1 MDNRFTKENQSLIIS
16 LVAKQFLCEPHILF
30 ERCRSARVSNARH
43 VAMALMRI
51 LMECTLAEIAVLFG
65 RDHTTVIHAKRKVD
79 KDKKLQQI
87 ALEIAKQY
95 KAATEDDMK

>member
-1 MDNRFTKENQSLIIS
+1 MDRRFSKENQSLIIA
-16 LVAKQFLCEPHILF
+16 LVAKQFLCEPQTLF

-51 LMECTLAEIAVLFG
+51 LLECTLAEIAVLFD

-87 ALEIAKQY
+87 ALDIAKQY
-95 KAATEDDMK
+95 KVATEDDMK

>member
-1 MDNRFTKENQSLIIS
+1 MDKRFTKDNQSLIVS
-16 LVAKQFLCEPHILF
+16 LVAKQFLCEPQMLF

-51 LMECTLAEIAVLFG
+51 LLECTLAEIAILFG